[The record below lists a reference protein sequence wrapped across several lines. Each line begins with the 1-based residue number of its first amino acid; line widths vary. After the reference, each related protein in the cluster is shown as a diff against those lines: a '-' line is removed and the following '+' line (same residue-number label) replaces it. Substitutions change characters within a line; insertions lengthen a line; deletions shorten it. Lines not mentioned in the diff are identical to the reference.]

1 LVDFPVENFKPNEH
15 LGINE
20 ATDDMTY
27 DLTASVNHHTQPN
40 NGGHY
45 TAICQQHESG
55 RWYEYDDDQVNMANF
70 IKMCHGVPTVKM
82 KYQRAATILFYIKRS
97 KPTSSSDTSNFSEI
111 DEIDHSMNSH
121 ENSNRS
127 RSSDNAKDDNNN
139 AQNNVVI
146 CDVGCNS
153 DRTRIEEVSIPVES
167 TRLTCAWGMDAG
179 RTNNLGNRF

>member
-1 LVDFPVENFKPNEH
+1 
-15 LGINE
+15 
-20 ATDDMTY
+20 
-27 DLTASVNHHTQPN
+27 
-40 NGGHY
+40 
-45 TAICQQHESG
+45 
-55 RWYEYDDDQVNMANF
+55 MANF
-70 IKMCHGVPTVKM
+70 IKMCRGVPTVKM

-97 KPTSSSDTSNFSEI
+97 KPTTSSDTSNLSEI

-121 ENSNRS
+121 ENSDRS

-167 TRLTCAWGMDAG
+167 TRLIWMQGEQITLETVFERFVVGLLGSIKFDAIRMDAMQWCTG
-179 RTNNLGNRF
+179 SAKCSGLVK